1 MPDIPWQIPMVGPPV
16 SEMME
21 KEKMGRGREG
31 EGEGEHGGGDFDWDV
46 KEINKRSQLHP
57 LSRYPSVERLLGSII

>member
-1 MPDIPWQIPMVGPPV
+1 MVGPPV

-21 KEKMGRGREG
+21 KEKMGHGREG
-31 EGEGEHGGGDFDWDV
+31 EVEGEHGGDFDWDV

-57 LSRYPSVERLLGSII
+57 LTRYPSVERLLGSII